1 MCLKRKGEL
10 CGQHSEEQLTFTGH
24 YYHNMVA
31 VVGLWTVYVK
41 RNLENLDNT
50 ITMVAAME
58 LPAWSADNV
67 ENKGK

>member
-1 MCLKRKGEL
+1 MKRKGEL
-10 CGQHSEEQLTFTGH
+10 CGQQSEEQLTFIGH

-41 RNLENLDNT
+41 RKLENLDN
-50 ITMVAAME
+50 TMVAAME